1 MPFSSE
7 NGKPIIKWVMGKLP
21 RKERMLDVGAGAGT
35 YAKLF
40 PCKEWTGVEVWE
52 PYVDKYGLKDIYNN
66 LIVEDA
72 RQVEFDGHFDVA
84 FAGDVLEHM
93 PVVDAQ
99 VLVQKLKKCADTVI
113 ISIPIGHYPQG
124 EYEGN
129 PYETHVTDNWSHDDV
144 VQAFGRPTY
153 YRLDGEIGVYV
164 YSKFPVGLRVAVYA
178 ISKNEEQFVERF
190 AKACDHADL
199 IMVADTGSTDG
210 TVASCERAG
219 ITVNSI
225 CITPWRFDHARNAAL
240 ALLPRDIDVCISLD
254 LDEVLNP
261 GWREEI
267 ERVWIPGKT
276 TRLEYLF
283 DWGHGI
289 RFRYQKIHARH
300 GYFWHHPCHEYPVYD
315 KRIEEVWAY
324 TDMLLVSHYP
334 DPTKSRGQYL
344 DLLELSVKEDPRC
357 PRNAFYYAREL
368 TFYSKWHEAVAA
380 LHTYLKM
387 PEATWPNERCYAM
400 RLLGK
405 AYDHLGQSEEAV
417 KWFRMACA
425 EAPYTREPWCDLAMF
440 LYRRSEWA
448 ECFGASMKALSI
460 LDKQLV
466 YTCDPEV
473 WGYWAHD
480 LASISAWQLG
490 LHDVALQQ
498 AQLALEHAPEDLRLK
513 ANLEYIRA
521 NISSEGESVMSDG
534 LPDAV

>member
-7 NGKPIIKWVMGKLP
+7 RGKATIKWVLSKLP
-21 RKERMLDVGAGAGT
+21 KKSRMLDVGAGSGT
-35 YAKLF
+35 YAKMF
-40 PCKEWTGVEVWE
+40 PCEHWTGVEVWA
-52 PYVDKYGLKDIYNN
+52 PYVEKYGLNKLYNELIIKDVREISF
-66 LIVEDA
+66 VEKY
-72 RQVEFDGHFDVA
+72 DVA

-93 PVVDAQ
+93 PLEDAKA
-99 VLVQKLKKCADTVI
+99 LVKKLKKCADTVV
-113 ISIPIGHYPQG
+113 ISIPIGHYPQD

-129 PYETHVTDNWSHDDV
+129 PYEKHITDNWSNEDV
-144 VQAFGRPTY
+144 IEAFGKPTY
-153 YRLDGEIGVYV
+153 SRIDGEIGIYV
-164 YSKFPVGLRVAVYA
+164 YSTHAIRLKICVYA

-190 AKACDHADL
+190 AKACDEADL
-199 IMVADTGSTDG
+199 IMVADTGSSDG
-210 TVASCERAG
+210 TIEACQRSG
-219 ITVNSI
+219 IAVHNI

-240 ALLPRDIDVCISLD
+240 ALIPRDMDVCISLD

-267 ERVWIPGKT
+267 ERVWKPGET

-315 KRIEEVWAY
+315 KRITEVWAH

-368 TFYSKWHEAVAA
+368 TFYGMWDKAIKA
-380 LHTYLKM
+380 LHRYLEM
-387 PEATWPNERCYAM
+387 PEATWQNERCYAM

-405 AYDHLGQSEEAV
+405 SYDSIRNPYEAV
-417 KWFRMACA
+417 AWFRRACA
-425 EAPYTREPWCDLAMF
+425 EAPQTREPWCDLAMF

-460 LDKQLV
+460 KDKQLV
-466 YTCDPEV
+466 YTCDPAV

-480 LASISAWQLG
+480 LASISAWHLG
-490 LHDVALQQ
+490 LHNVALEQ
-498 AQLALEHAPEDLRLK
+498 AKLALSHAPEDVRLK
-513 ANLEYIRA
+513 SNLEYIQRH
-521 NISSEGESVMSDG
+521 ISPEGEG
-534 LPDAV
+534 AA

>member
-7 NGKPIIKWVMGKLP
+7 SGKSVIKWVVSKLP
-21 RKERMLDVGAGAGT
+21 KTDRMLDIGAGCGT
-35 YAKLF
+35 YAKMF
-40 PCKEWTGVEVWE
+40 PAKHWTGVEVWE
-52 PYVDKYGLKDIYNN
+52 PYVEKYGLKNLYND
-66 LIVEDA
+66 LIVKDA
-72 RQVEFDGHFDVA
+72 TELEFDEHYDVA

-93 PVVDAQ
+93 SSDEAIK
-99 VLVQKLKKCADTVI
+99 LVKKLKACADTVI

-124 EYEGN
+124 PYEDN
-129 PYETHVTDNWSHDDV
+129 PYEIHIVDNWTHDAFV
-144 VQAFGRPTY
+144 EAFGAPTFW
-153 YRLDGEIGVYV
+153 RIDNEIGIYV
-164 YSKFPVGLRVAVYA
+164 YSKFAIKLNIAVYA

-190 AKACDHADL
+190 AKACKDADL

-210 TVASCERAG
+210 TVEACQRNG
-219 ITVNSI
+219 IAIHNI
-225 CITPWRFDHARNAAL
+225 CITPWRFDHARNAAV

-254 LDEVLNP
+254 LDELLEP

-267 ERVWIPGKT
+267 ERVWEPGKT
-276 TRLEYLF
+276 TRLQYLF

-289 RFRYQKIHARH
+289 RFAYQKIHARH

-315 KRIEEVWAY
+315 KRITEVWAY
-324 TDMLLVSHYP
+324 TDMLLVSHHP

-344 DLLELSVKEDPRC
+344 DLLELSIKEDPRC

-368 TFYSKWHEAVAA
+368 TFYSKWDEAIKA
-380 LHTYLKM
+380 LHRYLEM
-387 PEATWPNERCYAM
+387 PEAVWPNERCYAM

-405 AYDHLGQSEEAV
+405 AYDHVGNGYEAV
-417 KWFRMACA
+417 AWYRRACA
-425 EAPYTREPWCDLAMF
+425 EAPNTREPWCDLAMF

-460 LDKQLV
+460 KDKQLV
-466 YTCDPEV
+466 YTCDPTV

-490 LHDVALQQ
+490 LHDVALEQ
-498 AQLALEHAPEDLRLK
+498 AQLALQHEPEDLRLK
-513 ANLEYIRA
+513 GNLEYIQRH
-521 NISSEGESVMSDG
+521 ISGEGEGGMGDG

>member
-1 MPFSSE
+1 M
-7 NGKPIIKWVMGKLP
+7 I
-21 RKERMLDVGAGAGT
+21 
-35 YAKLF
+35 
-40 PCKEWTGVEVWE
+40 
-52 PYVDKYGLKDIYNN
+52 LKI
-66 LIVEDA
+66 
-72 RQVEFDGHFDVA
+72 
-84 FAGDVLEHM
+84 
-93 PVVDAQ
+93 
-99 VLVQKLKKCADTVI
+99 
-113 ISIPIGHYPQG
+113 
-124 EYEGN
+124 
-129 PYETHVTDNWSHDDV
+129 
-144 VQAFGRPTY
+144 
-153 YRLDGEIGVYV
+153 
-164 YSKFPVGLRVAVYA
+164 AVYA
-178 ISKNEEQFVERF
+178 IMKNEVQFVERF
-190 AKACDHADL
+190 LNSAKDAD
-199 IMVADTGSTDG
+199 IVVIGDTGSTDG
-210 TVASCERAG
+210 AREEAIRLGASVHD
-219 ITVNSI
+219 IHIS
-225 CITPWRFDHARNAAL
+225 PWRFDHARNAVL
-240 ALLPRDIDVCISLD
+240 ALVPKDIDICISLD
-254 LDEVLNP
+254 VDEVLNE

-267 ERVWIPGKT
+267 ERVWVPGKT

-300 GYFWHHPCHEYPVYD
+300 GYFFWHPVHEYPVYD

-380 LHTYLKM
+380 LHKYLNM

-405 AYDHLGQSEEAV
+405 AYDHLGQADNAV
-417 KWFRMACA
+417 KWLRMACA
-425 EAPYTREPWCDLAMF
+425 EAPNTREPWCDLAMF

-460 LDKQLV
+460 KDKQLV
-466 YTCDPEV
+466 YTCDPTV

-490 LHDVALQQ
+490 LHDVALEQ
-498 AQLALEHAPEDLRLK
+498 AQLALQHEPEDLRLK
-513 ANLEYIRA
+513 GNLEYIQRH
-521 NISSEGESVMSDG
+521 ISGEGEGGMGDG